1 MGDAGGGTCLVEVLR
16 DHLEEGGL
24 TSHAE
29 TAGQLPGEHSAAG
42 QIGDEHQCNYIND
55 GISSVEKPYPQKA
68 QIQTLL
74 KGGGVKGIGWNK
86 REGNEYFG

>member
-1 MGDAGGGTCLVEVLR
+1 LR

-24 TSHAE
+24 TNHAE

-55 GISSVEKPYPQKA
+55 GISSVEKSYPQKA
-68 QIQTLL
+68 QIQTLH
-74 KGGGVKGIGWNK
+74 KGGGVKGSDRRKERECIFWIAWVIGIVWVIV
-86 REGNEYFG
+86 